1 MRILNRPMFRYGGPI
16 KEGVMHGMRNN
27 YQSGQLVRPGPGR
40 PGYQG
45 KIPKSKLGIAGWLG
59 KKIPFLK
66 QPITKL
72 STSTKDIIPRAGQYF
87 KNLFGSTPST
97 VKHTGKIVQP
107 PFQLNPVGKYIVGS
121 PEAQLA
127 KSLYAGKGIVTK
139 PLKWTATQAVK
150 SPLVVGGL
158 IWTGVNW
165 VRKDGSPANENE
177 IAEAKNIAGKGEGWD
192 PGAGADQIITQSM
205 KDKIAKDAQ
214 NKRLKS
220 YLDMMGYDRSKKT
233 AMSDALID
241 ASALVQDATTEAGS
255 IKHADWGKL
264 INKMIQTTSKRYD
277 KPEQI
282 REAVGLMSVKAAIQ
296 KDMED
301 PEAKKLRRMQ
311 IKKIEDELEGNSFAE
326 NKILTAKNAPG
337 QAGYDLAV
345 EITKGKNFKGNLID
359 STEWVESLE
368 DMKDDPDFAGL
379 NEKQLVKGYTEK
391 LIKGKNYE
399 DGDYTVGDNL
409 VTIKDS
415 LVIAV
420 E

>member
-16 KEGVMHGMRNN
+16 KEGVMHGMRN
-27 YQSGQLVRPGPGR
+27 GGRAALVGNPVYPKTDGR
-40 PGYQG
+40 EHHKLNILNPMNWKNMFLGAGAYAKNPTVGSKVVQG
-45 KIPKSKLGIAGWLG
+45 IKNIFGRTTPATGELYKTPFKPASFNVHPFWARDPVVKSALWG
-59 KKIPFLK
+59 KRAL
-66 QPITKL
+66 
-72 STSTKDIIPRAGQYF
+72 TSPTA
-87 KNLFGSTPST
+87 KNIGE
-97 VKHTGKIVQP
+97 KIVQGIATP
-107 PFQLNPVGKYIVGS
+107 TGIGLTLVGTKWLW
-121 PEAQLA
+121 PD
-127 KSLYAGKGIVTK
+127 GKE
-139 PLKWTATQAVK
+139 
-150 SPLVVGGL
+150 
-158 IWTGVNW
+158 
-165 VRKDGSPANENE
+165 ANENE
-177 IAEAKNIAGKGEGWD
+177 IKEHLNQGGGEKWD

-214 NKRLKS
+214 NKTLKS

-345 EITKGKNFKGNLID
+345 
-359 STEWVESLE
+359 
-368 DMKDDPDFAGL
+368 
-379 NEKQLVKGYTEK
+379 
-391 LIKGKNYE
+391 
-399 DGDYTVGDNL
+399 
-409 VTIKDS
+409 
-415 LVIAV
+415 
-420 E
+420 